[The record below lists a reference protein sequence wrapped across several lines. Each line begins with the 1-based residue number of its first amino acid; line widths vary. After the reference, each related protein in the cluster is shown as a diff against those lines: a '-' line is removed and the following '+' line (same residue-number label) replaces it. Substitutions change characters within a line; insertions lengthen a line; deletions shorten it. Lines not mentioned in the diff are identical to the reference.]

1 MDLFRCKPIESAVE
15 EEGITHSFK
24 RVLNGFHLILL
35 GIGSI
40 IGTGIFVLTGT
51 AAAGHAGPALAISF
65 IISGLGCLCAGL
77 CYAEFASTIPLS
89 GGAYSYAY
97 ATIGEFLAWIIGWDL
112 ILEYL
117 VGAATV
123 ASGWSGYA
131 VKLAGQ
137 LGFSIPPELSHATLG
152 VAGESLTTTGAYLNL
167 PAVFVI
173 VLITCI
179 LTVGIQESA
188 LVNSIIVAVKLLV
201 VVTFIVFCFPHL
213 KTSNWVP
220 FIPPNTGHVGVYG
233 WTGIFAAAGVIFY
246 AYIGFDA
253 VCCTAQEV
261 VKPSRDLPIGI
272 LGSLSTCTVLYILVS
287 LVLTGIVPFKE
298 LNVAAPVALAVERC
312 GPTLEWLRPWIEIG
326 ALGGLSSVVLVLLL
340 AQPRIFHR
348 MAVDGLFPRAFAQVH
363 PKFRTPTMPT
373 LLTGSCAA
381 VLAGVLPIDVLSS
394 MVSIGTLLAFTI
406 VCLSVV
412 VLRKTKPDLERQFR
426 TPWVPFIPIAGAII
440 CFGQMLFLP
449 LATWI
454 RLVAWLVVGM
464 AIYFGYSYKHSR
476 LNRREGGVTYAPK
489 PKRLGHSAEGFDPG
503 SLK

>member
-394 MVSIGTLLAFTI
+394 MVSIGTL
-406 VCLSVV
+406 
-412 VLRKTKPDLERQFR
+412 
-426 TPWVPFIPIAGAII
+426 
-440 CFGQMLFLP
+440 
-449 LATWI
+449 
-454 RLVAWLVVGM
+454 
-464 AIYFGYSYKHSR
+464 
-476 LNRREGGVTYAPK
+476 
-489 PKRLGHSAEGFDPG
+489 
-503 SLK
+503 

>member
-1 MDLFRCKPIESAVE
+1 MDLFRCKPIERSL
-15 EEGITHSFK
+15 EEGEGEHSLK

-51 AAAGHAGPALAISF
+51 AAAAHAGPALALSF
-65 IISGLGCLCAGL
+65 VVSGLGCLCAGL
-77 CYAEFASTIPLS
+77 CYAEFASAIPLS
-89 GGAYSYAY
+89 GSAYSYAY
-97 ATIGEFLAWIIGWDL
+97 ATIGELLAWIIGWDL

-131 VKLAGQ
+131 VKLVEQFAVR
-137 LGFSIPPELSHATLG
+137 IPSELSHAPLSFEG
-152 VAGESLTTTGAYLNL
+152 QHFSFTGAYLNL

-179 LTVGIQESA
+179 LMVGIQQSA
-188 LVNSIIVAVKLLV
+188 LVNSIIVAVKLIV
-201 VVTFIVFCFPHL
+201 VIAFLVFCFPHV

-220 FIPPNTGHVGVYG
+220 FIPPNTGQIGVYG
-233 WTGIFAAAGVIFY
+233 WTGIFAGAGIIFY

-253 VCCTAQEV
+253 VCCAAQEV
-261 VKPSRDLPIGI
+261 VKPKRDLPIGI
-272 LGSLSTCTVLYILVS
+272 LGSLLICTVLYISVS
-287 LVLTGIVPFKE
+287 LVLTGIVPYKE
-298 LNVAAPVALAVERC
+298 LNVPAPVALAVERC
-312 GPTLEWLRPWIEIG
+312 GPALAWLRPWIEIG

-348 MAVDGLFPRAFAQVH
+348 MAKDGLFPKAFARLH
-363 PKFRTPTMPT
+363 PKFRTPTTPT
-373 LLTGSCAA
+373 LLTGLCAA
-381 VLAGVLPIDVLSS
+381 ILAGLLPIDVLSS

-406 VCLSVV
+406 VCLSVL
-412 VLRKTKPDLERQFR
+412 VLRKTRPDLERKFR

-454 RLVAWLVVGM
+454 RLLAWLVVGM
-464 AIYFGYSYKHSR
+464 AIYFGYGYRHSHLR
-476 LNRREGGVTYAPK
+476 TGR
-489 PKRLGHSAEGFDPG
+489 
-503 SLK
+503 

>member
-1 MDLFRCKPIESAVE
+1 MDLFRCKPIKSTVE
-15 EEGITHSFK
+15 EEGTTRAFK

-89 GGAYSYAY
+89 GSAYSYAY

-131 VKLAGQ
+131 VKLVGQ
-137 LGFSIPPELSHATLG
+137 FGFSIPPEFSHATLG
-152 VAGESLTTTGAYLNL
+152 IAGESLTASGAYLNL

-173 VLITCI
+173 VVITCI
-179 LTVGIQESA
+179 LMVGIRESA
-188 LVNSIIVAVKLLV
+188 FVNSIIVALKLLV
-201 VVTFIVFCFPHL
+201 VVAFIVFCFPHL

-272 LGSLSTCTVLYILVS
+272 LGSLSICTVLYILVS
-287 LVLTGIVPFKE
+287 LVLTGVVPFKE

-312 GPTLEWLRPWIEIG
+312 GSTLEWLRPWIEIG

-348 MAVDGLFPRAFAQVH
+348 MAVDGLFPRTFAQVH

-381 VLAGVLPIDVLSS
+381 VLAGLLPIDVLSS

-412 VLRKTKPDLERQFR
+412 VLRKTRPDLERQFR
-426 TPWVPFIPIAGAII
+426 TPWVPFIPIAGATI

-476 LNRREGGVTYAPK
+476 LNREKGGPH
-489 PKRLGHSAEGFDPG
+489 KR
-503 SLK
+503 

>member
-1 MDLFRCKPIESAVE
+1 VAPLHAVRNNKKRMDLFRCKPIEKAAE
-15 EEGITHSFK
+15 EKEATHSFK

-89 GGAYSYAY
+89 GSAYSYAY

-131 VKLAGQ
+131 VKLAEQ
-137 LGFSIPPELSHATLG
+137 FGFGIPSELSHAPLSF
-152 VAGESLTTTGAYLNL
+152 AGERLTATGAYLNL
-167 PAVFVI
+167 PAVFII

-179 LTVGIQESA
+179 LMVGIQEST

-201 VVTFIVFCFPHL
+201 VVAFIVFCLPHV

-220 FIPPNTGHVGVYG
+220 FIPPNTGQVGVYG

-253 VCCTAQEV
+253 VCCAAQEV

-272 LGSLSTCTVLYILVS
+272 LGSLSICTVLYILVS

-312 GPTLEWLRPWIEIG
+312 GPTLAWLRPWIEVG

-348 MAVDGLFPRAFAQVH
+348 MAVDGLFPRTFAQVH
-363 PKFRTPTMPT
+363 PRFRTPTTPT
-373 LLTGSCAA
+373 LLTGFCAA
-381 VLAGVLPIDVLSS
+381 VLAGALPIDVLSS

-412 VLRKTKPDLERQFR
+412 VLRKTRPDLERQFR

-476 LNRREGGVTYAPK
+476 LNRG
-489 PKRLGHSAEGFDPG
+489 
-503 SLK
+503 